1 MINGMKNDDK
11 IGNAIDFIEYIS
23 KDMKKEDLF
32 LLYRINNMKRERLD
46 MFSDSIYALNELV
59 VTTYMGD
66 DITLGNN
73 KLKHFKWCWNK
84 VIDSFKMEGISF
96 LETLELYG
104 YFLIFYQ
111 ESFYEE
117 EKEENRV
124 SKIGLFWE
132 ELFEFNKNKTMSEY
146 ETLLEIYKIFNK
158 SFMVN

>member
-1 MINGMKNDDK
+1 M
-11 IGNAIDFIEYIS
+11 
-23 KDMKKEDLF
+23 L
-32 LLYRINNMKRERLD
+32 
-46 MFSDSIYALNELV
+46 LNELV

-73 KLKHFKWCWNK
+73 KVKHFKWCWDQ
-84 VIDSFKMEGISF
+84 VINSFKMEGIYF
-96 LETLELYG
+96 LETKELYG

-132 ELFEFNKNKTMSEY
+132 ELFEFNKSKTMSEY